1 METMP
6 EVVIVHLQSKSFG
19 VTGNK
24 ILARL
29 QTRCV
34 FSGRSQQQRVVTRA
48 SVCVNRIFAISLSEK
63 RISWLIKT
71 NWTLIF
77 LIDKKFSG
85 CEILLGFALDLPE
98 NATTSPI

>member
-34 FSGRSQQQRVVTRA
+34 FSGRSQQRVVTRA
-48 SVCVNRIFAISLSEK
+48 SVCVNRIFVISLSEK